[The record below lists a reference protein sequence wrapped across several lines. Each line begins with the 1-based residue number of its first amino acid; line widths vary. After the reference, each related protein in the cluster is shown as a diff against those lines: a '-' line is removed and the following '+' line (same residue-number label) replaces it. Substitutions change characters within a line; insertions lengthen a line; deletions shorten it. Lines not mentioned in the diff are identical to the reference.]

1 MRNFFEHKAAAERRT
16 RWLLFGIVLAV
27 IAMGSAVFALAW
39 LMRESLYVRMP
50 LAFRSAASVAIWPL
64 YGWCVGGTATV
75 VGLASLWRIMTLREG
90 GAAVAN
96 MLGGRLVNGRPKDQL
111 DRRLL
116 NVVAEMAI
124 AAGTPVPQVYVL
136 DYEPGIN
143 ALAAGWRLSD
153 AIIAV
158 TRGSLE
164 KLTRAELQGVI
175 AHEFSHLLHGDARLN
190 LRLMGTVFGMLSVAL
205 LGKQLLR
212 AGNAG
217 RKSGAVA
224 ALAGGLIAA
233 VGYVGAFFGNLIKA
247 AVSRQREY
255 LADAAAVQFTRN
267 PEGIA
272 SALKKIGGHGFGAR
286 LISAHAEEASHFFF
300 GPISDDF
307 LSLDWFA
314 THPPLEARIRLLD
327 PSWNGRFMI
336 TAEGLAEPI
345 AAHASMRAFTSRAPL
360 AANDVVLGLAAVAGA
375 PPVRAMA
382 AVGAEVASP
391 SSSKPPLR
399 AADVVSHVG
408 TAGGAET
415 GALASARTWL
425 AERDPQL
432 MAACESSFSACAL
445 VFALLLADEAE
456 LRARQLQAVAGSAGP
471 ALLKETERLSHLV
484 IYCDRADRL
493 ALCALA
499 APALRDL
506 SRGHAATLHQT
517 AAALIAADGG
527 RSLFENLL
535 GYLLGLHHRPGE
547 RSIVRRRLRL
557 RATASEAQLV
567 LSALAHAGASFQ
579 DSAASAFRAARER
592 LPDASLTLL
601 AASPRLLSGLAPA
614 LDSLRA
620 LRPRDAAR
628 FVDACAHAVLADRRV
643 TDEEVTMLR
652 AVCVA
657 LDAPLPRLS

>member
-1 MRNFFEHKAAAERRT
+1 
-16 RWLLFGIVLAV
+16 
-27 IAMGSAVFALAW
+27 
-39 LMRESLYVRMP
+39 
-50 LAFRSAASVAIWPL
+50 
-64 YGWCVGGTATV
+64 
-75 VGLASLWRIMTLREG
+75 
-90 GAAVAN
+90 
-96 MLGGRLVNGRPKDQL
+96 
-111 DRRLL
+111 
-116 NVVAEMAI
+116 
-124 AAGTPVPQVYVL
+124 
-136 DYEPGIN
+136 
-143 ALAAGWRLSD
+143 
-153 AIIAV
+153 
-158 TRGSLE
+158 
-164 KLTRAELQGVI
+164 VI
-175 AHEFSHLLHGDARLN
+175 AHEFSHILHGDARLN

-212 AGNAG
+212 AGGAG
-217 RKSGAVA
+217 RKNGAVL

-233 VGYVGAFFGNLIKA
+233 VGYVGAFFGKVIKA

-255 LADAAAVQFTRN
+255 LADAAAVQFTRDS
-267 PEGIA
+267 EGIA

-314 THPPLEARIRLLD
+314 THPPLEDRIRLLD
-327 PSWNGRFMI
+327 PTWNGRFMI
-336 TAEGLAEPI
+336 TADGIAEPI
-345 AAHASMRAFTSRAPL
+345 AAHASMRAFASQAPL
-360 AANDVVLGLAAVAGA
+360 AANDVVLGLAAVAGDA
-375 PPVRAMA
+375 PVRATPA
-382 AVGAEVASP
+382 IRDRI

-399 AADVVSHVG
+399 AADVVTHVG
-408 TAGGAET
+408 TAGGAEAS
-415 GALASARTWL
+415 ALDSARTWL

-432 MAACESSFSACAL
+432 MAATESSFSACAL
-445 VFALLLADEAE
+445 VFALLLADEPS
-456 LRARQLQAVAGSAGP
+456 LRARQRQDVAGIAGP

-506 SRGHAATLHQT
+506 SREHAATLHQT

-527 RSLFENLL
+527 TSLFENLL
-535 GYLLGLHHRPGE
+535 GYLLGLHHRPGD

-557 RATASEAQLV
+557 HATESEAQLV
-567 LSALAHAGASFQ
+567 LSALVHAGAAFQ
-579 DSAASAFRAARER
+579 DSAASAFRAASER
-592 LPDASLTLL
+592 LPDATLTLL

-614 LDSLRA
+614 LDTLRA

-628 FVDACAHAVLADRRV
+628 FVDACAHAVLADSRV